1 MASLLTLLLPS
12 IADRDSIFP
21 NDSLFPW
28 SGKTARNLSLIVSIP
43 LSWKKNV
50 EIFNLGWVLRF
61 RVKMEVDVPVSVAY
75 NFYLDRESF
84 PKWMPFISSVE
95 VDLIFPN

>member
-1 MASLLTLLLPS
+1 MILF
-12 IADRDSIFP
+12 SIFVG
-21 NDSLFPW
+21 LE
-28 SGKTARNLSLIVSIP
+28 KI
-43 LSWKKNV
+43 
-50 EIFNLGWVLRF
+50 

-95 VDLIFPN
+95 VDLF